1 MQETVFQNAGVQK
14 RFWFARN
21 SDRTARLAACFVPPA
36 IAKLM
41 RQRKNVEAHSQELG
55 FISKN
60 AKMRDRLPLHSM
72 RGEAHFI
79 RQALRKSST
88 STSARAAEANLKKP
102 GLVNS
107 SDQVVRAGQSLSSRR
122 SVLVSPRGIGSEGG
136 DAKRESSFLGP
147 FKFRTPIGFSGEA
160 RHSRQNFYADRAF
173 GARSVRQGNVLLAQ
187 RDVRSE
193 SRLLPDTVRSFARK
207 LAPHAALPVN
217 RLQRKETFGERNTEL
232 LRRGP
237 QSAMAHGRINAVG
250 RFAHVLTDG
259 SAPFQR
265 ARIPD
270 FLDARRRAHVSQ
282 PFGAIEA
289 LEPLDAGP
297 SESSFSENGMEHRT
311 NAVQPLAQEIHGV
324 SALRSRSAMIDE
336 IASPQYPNMSFGFM

>member
-1 MQETVFQNAGVQK
+1 M
-14 RFWFARN
+14 
-21 SDRTARLAACFVPPA
+21 
-36 IAKLM
+36 
-41 RQRKNVEAHSQELG
+41 SQPDG
-55 FISKN
+55 
-60 AKMRDRLPLHSM
+60 
-72 RGEAHFI
+72 
-79 RQALRKSST
+79 
-88 STSARAAEANLKKP
+88 
-102 GLVNS
+102 
-107 SDQVVRAGQSLSSRR
+107 
-122 SVLVSPRGIGSEGG
+122 
-136 DAKRESSFLGP
+136 
-147 FKFRTPIGFSGEA
+147 
-160 RHSRQNFYADRAF
+160 
-173 GARSVRQGNVLLAQ
+173 
-187 RDVRSE
+187 RSE
-193 SRLLPDTVRSFARK
+193 SRLSPDIASFFSRK

-217 RLQRKETFGERNTEL
+217 RLQRKETFSERNTEL